1 MARLRFHP
9 SCNTPHPAFGHPL
22 PSSDEGRG
30 WGEGSASRDGS
41 QIPRDGAL
49 AHSRTQS
56 QKSGALLLAPAS
68 GSAAA
73 LRRFVLCDAARLNHF
88 GCLLVALLSLSSAL
102 AAEDKPAP
110 TKAIAIAKVSKKVD
124 FDRDILP
131 VFRQNCLA
139 CHNRTTTKAGVILE
153 TPEDILKGGDNGKIL
168 SPKRGSSSLLLQVS
182 AHQKDPVMP
191 PPGNKASAA
200 NLTPEQLGL
209 LKAWIDQG
217 AKGEVRR
224 EPAITWQPLPPGLN
238 PILAVAVSPDGQFAA
253 AARAN
258 QIHIYH
264 LPTARLVER
273 LNDPAL
279 QKSGLYTSPGVAH
292 RDMVYSLAFSPD
304 GATLASGSYREVKL
318 WQRPVNPLK
327 YHLNDHGGE
336 AVQTAAVSPDGNWLA
351 SGHAGGQVRILDLA
365 TGKAAKS
372 LSAHKGGIV
381 ALRFSP
387 DGTKLAS
394 LGQDQALQLWDATKW
409 KSSLRVEGLAG
420 QRALAW
426 SADGSRLF
434 TGGEDKLVRVWS
446 WTNAPQPSLSQ
457 VAELKGHEAAVTALE
472 SVASTNQWIASAS
485 LDGTARLWDLGSNA
499 VVRTFTN
506 AGPVLSLAVRP
517 DGQRLAAAGTNHF
530 ARIWSVADGKQLAEV
545 KGDHWLREEI
555 GAKERA
561 LAVAADHFTF
571 ATNHVTVMDKELA
584 AAGERLKKANEAL
597 AAADKTFNEKKKPF
611 DDATAAKAAA
621 DKELAELEA
630 PLKLLQAA
638 HEAAQ
643 KEAQETDAAL
653 QVAKSKTGAENQS
666 LAETLAAELATK
678 NKAVAD
684 AKAALDK
691 LAAELQPKLQP
702 ARDKAANTEKERVAK
717 ENEFKVA
724 ERNRSVADNEKALAT
739 RAEEAAK
746 AALAGAK
753 EAVITASDGKA
764 AAEKEL
770 AAAKQ
775 AAADSEKPVQ
785 AVAFLADNLTLATA
799 GADGVIR
806 GWHSDT
812 GTAFGNFSGHR
823 GAMPSLAAAGGW
835 LVSIGE
841 EGSLGAWETTR
852 GWGLRQTLGGGTGSP
867 FIDRVNAIAFHPDGK
882 VFATGGGE
890 PSRDGEIKLWHAAD
904 GSPVNSF
911 RGVHSDAVLA
921 LEFSPDGKHLASGAA
936 DRFVK
941 VVDAKKGAVVKVFEG
956 HTHHVYGVAWRA
968 NGRTLASAGGDKTVK
983 LWNFVTGERIRNV
996 EGYGKEVTSIRFLAN
1011 TDQMLT
1017 TAGDNRVRLV
1027 NEGGGE
1033 VKNLGAAD
1041 YMQAGAATPDGKVIV
1056 AGGQDS
1062 VLLVWT
1068 DVNKEP
1074 LRFKP
1079 EPSAPARTAQAT
1091 SGSRP
1096 Q

>member
-1 MARLRFHP
+1 LF
-9 SCNTPHPAFGHPL
+9 
-22 PSSDEGRG
+22 
-30 WGEGSASRDGS
+30 
-41 QIPRDGAL
+41 
-49 AHSRTQS
+49 
-56 QKSGALLLAPAS
+56 APAS
-68 GSAAA
+68 WSAAVFRRFYFRNSTGSGSA
-73 LRRFVLCDAARLNHF
+73 LC
-88 GCLLVALLSLSSAL
+88 CLLGLLIPLSAAH

-110 TKAIAIAKVSKKVD
+110 SQAIAIAKVAKKVD

-168 SPKRGSSSLLLQVS
+168 SPKRGASSLLLQVS

-200 NLTPEQLGL
+200 NLTPDQLGL

-224 EPAITWQPLPPGLN
+224 EVAIAWQPLPTGLN

-304 GATLASGSYREVKL
+304 GSMLVSGSYREVKL

-327 YHLNDHGGE
+327 HHFNDHGAE
-336 AVQTAAVSPDGNWLA
+336 AAQCAAVSPDGKWLA
-351 SGHAGGQVRILDLA
+351 SGHANGQVRVLDLA
-365 TGKAAKS
+365 TGKSAKS

-387 DGTKLAS
+387 DGARLAS
-394 LGQDQALQLWDATKW
+394 LGNDQSLQLWDAIKW
-409 KSSLRVEGLAG
+409 KSSLRVDGLAG
-420 QRALAW
+420 QRALTW
-426 SADGSRLF
+426 STDGARLF
-434 TGGEDKLVRVWS
+434 TGGEDKLIRVWS
-446 WTNAPQPSLSQ
+446 LTNAPQPSLSQ
-457 VAELKGHEAAVTALE
+457 VAELKGHDAAVTALE
-472 SVASTNQWIASAS
+472 SVASTNQWIISAS

-517 DGQRLAAAGTNHF
+517 DGQRLAAAGTNQF

-545 KGDHWLREEI
+545 KGDHWLREKVSEE
-555 GAKERA
+555 ERA

-571 ATNHVTVMDKELA
+571 ATNRVTAMEKELA

-597 AAADKTFNEKKKPF
+597 AAADKAFNDKKKPF
-611 DDATAAKAAA
+611 DDAAAAKAAA

-630 PLKLLQAA
+630 PLKPLQAV

-666 LAETLAAELATK
+666 LAGTLAAELAAK

-724 ERNRSVADNEKALAT
+724 ERNRSVADNERQLAT
-739 RAEEAAK
+739 KAEEAAK
-746 AALAGAK
+746 TALESAK
-753 EAVITASDGKA
+753 EAVTAAGDGKA
-764 AAEKEL
+764 AAEKDL

-775 AAADSEKPVQ
+775 AAADSEKPVRT
-785 AVAFLADNLTLATA
+785 VAFLADNLTLATA
-799 GADGVIR
+799 GADGMAR
-806 GWHSDT
+806 TWHADT
-812 GTAFGNFSGHR
+812 GAAFQNYNGH
-823 GAMPSLAAAGGW
+823 GSAVTTLTTGGGW

-841 EGSLGAWETTR
+841 EGSMGVWETAR
-852 GWGLRQTLGGGTGSP
+852 GWVLKQTIGGGTGSP
-867 FIDRVNAIAFHPDGK
+867 FIDRVNAIAFSPEGK

-890 PSRDGEIKLWHAAD
+890 PSRDGEIKLWNAAD
-904 GSPVNSF
+904 GSLVNGF

-921 LEFSPDGKHLASGAA
+921 LEFSPDGRYLASGAA
-936 DRFVK
+936 DRFAK
-941 VVDAKKGAVVKVFEG
+941 VVDARKGTVVKAFEG

-996 EGYGKEVTSIRFLAN
+996 EGYSKEVTAIRFLAN

-1017 TAGDNRVRLV
+1017 TAGDNRVRLI

-1041 YMQAGAATPDGKVIV
+1041 YMQACAATPDGKVIV

-1079 EPSAPARTAQAT
+1079 EPSPARTAQANP